1 VNTILMTMTFAAFVL
16 AMGIRYATQAFVAAM
31 MGDGSPAR
39 DRRLTLNPARQLAP
53 LGTMVALISA
63 FPAQGFLATSAVPI
77 GLGWGKP
84 IRPNSLRLSAGPNAG
99 LVIIGL
105 SGIVVNLLVGS
116 LAALLLALL
125 PIHSLTLNE
134 VAIHCGNSLPGGAL
148 QSCLSFWQPAWALR
162 LEQFVFVFASVNL
175 LIGLLNIIP
184 LFPLDGYHILFAFLP
199 TNAAVGYRNNE
210 FVQEMVLVGLLF
222 FLPFLL
228 QIIGAPPTLNP
239 FYWLQVLSY
248 TIIDLF
254 TVPHYGDTLVNIF
267 INL

>member
-1 VNTILMTMTFAAFVL
+1 MTMTFAAFVL
-16 AMGIRYATQAFVAAM
+16 AMGIRYAAQAFVAAM

-53 LGTMVALISA
+53 LGTMIALISA
-63 FPAQGFLATSAVPI
+63 FPAQGFLATSAIPI

-84 IRPNSLRLSAGPNAG
+84 IRPNSLRLSAGPNTG
-99 LVIIGL
+99 LVLIGL
-105 SGIVVNLLVGS
+105 SGIVVNLLIGS

-125 PIHSLTLNE
+125 PIHAIDLG
-134 VAIHCGNSLPGGAL
+134 VATCATQFHGAPL

-199 TNAAVGYRNNE
+199 TNAAVSYRNNE

-239 FYWLQVLSY
+239 FYWLQVFSY
-248 TIIDLF
+248 SIIDLF